1 MCAFKSASAQVPLYN
16 SYPTAKAVVFLDF
29 DGQTVNGTTWNSE
42 GPLNL
47 VESGLTTAK
56 ITEIFNRVSEDFR
69 PFNLNITTDSSRYW
83 SAPANQ
89 RIRVILTK
97 SYEWYGSAGG
107 VSFVSSFSW
116 GDNTPAF
123 VFTSLLGYNAKNIAE
138 AASHEAGHTLGLKHQ
153 ASYDGNCVKTAEY
166 NPGNGDGEIGW
177 APIMGVGYG
186 RNLTLWNNGAN
197 PLGCSNIQD
206 DLDIITSSDNGF
218 GYRTDDLPNSI
229 DRATVNNFTNNEFTV
244 PGLIETNNDFDI
256 IGFNVPVKGKVS
268 LKAVPFSVSYGNMGS
283 NLDLQMELLN
293 STGDILATYN
303 PADYLS
309 ASADT
314 TLNAGN
320 YFIRVRGIGNINA
333 PEYASLGS
341 YTVNAAYTVAST
353 LPLHKLEL
361 KGIAKS
367 NKHDLSWEV
376 VADEKITN
384 QTIEIS
390 TNGIDFQQLTNA
402 GTTATVYSYTVEK
415 EGMLYYRLNVSF
427 DNGRNYY
434 SNIVML
440 KSEVVPVAK
449 PYLVGN
455 AVRSNVVVNSPAAY
469 NYAIYDLN
477 GRVVSKGQLVQGI
490 NNISSSTLTSG
501 MYIMQYYNNSQQL
514 TEKFIKQ

>member
-1 MCAFKSASAQVPLYN
+1 MCSFNSASAQVPIYN
-16 SYPTAKAVVFLDF
+16 SYPSAKAVVFLDF
-29 DGQTVNGTTWNSE
+29 DGQTINGTTWNSD

-47 VESGLTTAK
+47 VESGLTSAK

-107 VSFVSSFSW
+107 VSFVSSFTW

-123 VFTSLLGYNAKNIAE
+123 VFTSLLGYNPKNIAE

-206 DLDIITSSDNGF
+206 DLGIITSTDNGF

-229 DRATVNNFTNNEFTV
+229 DNATVNDFTNNQFSI

-256 IGFNVPVKGKVS
+256 IGFNVPMKGKIN

-293 STGDILATYN
+293 STGEIIGTYN
-303 PADYLS
+303 PSDLLS

-314 TLNAGN
+314 TLNAGK
-320 YFIRVRGIGNINA
+320 YFIRMHGMGNINA

-341 YTVNAAYTVAST
+341 YTVNATYTVAST

-361 KGIAKS
+361 KGIAKNS
-367 NKHDLSWEV
+367 KHELSWEV
-376 VADEKITN
+376 VADEVITY
-384 QTIEIS
+384 QSIEVS
-390 TNGIDFQQLTNA
+390 TNGVDFQQLTNA
-402 GTTATVYSYTVEK
+402 GRIATAYSYNVDK
-415 EGMLYYRLNVSF
+415 SGILYYRLNVTF
-427 DNGRNYY
+427 DNGNNYY

-440 KSEVVPVAK
+440 KADVAPVVK
-449 PYLVGN
+449 PFMVGN
-455 AVRSNVVVNSPAAY
+455 IVRNNVTVNSPTTY
-469 NYAIYDLN
+469 NYNVFDLN
-477 GRVVSKGQLVQGI
+477 GRMVSKGQLVRGL
-490 NNISSSTLTSG
+490 NTISSSSLTNG
-501 MYIMQYYNNSQQL
+501 MYIIQYYTNSEQF
-514 TEKFIKQ
+514 TEKFMKQ